1 MSNTMSSSAE
11 VVPIP
16 VRFPH
21 LRGFWILWIAVTL
34 ANLADGIFKLVLP
47 LLATR
52 ITTSPGRVAGVA
64 FAVRLPWLLFALFAG
79 AIADRLDRRRMM
91 VVANIVRVITLSLLV
106 SIIILDRVELW
117 ILYGVAFVLG
127 IAETMADTAGASIL
141 PSIVP
146 REDLEKANS
155 RLVGAITV
163 TNEFIGPPLG
173 GAIAA
178 ISLALAFATSSAL
191 YLLAALALLLLIG
204 TFHPTKTSRPHLL
217 TDIVAGMKYVWRE
230 PLLRTLV
237 IIVGVMNLGWS
248 AWLSVMV
255 LYMVEPGPGG
265 LSELGFGLMLTSIG
279 IGGFLGAL
287 ITVPLV
293 NRFGRRWAIGADI
306 SGTLLMLAIPAVTAN
321 VWLIGGAAIFGGIG
335 GSMWSIVVSSI
346 RQQMVPDD
354 MLGRTSGVFTLFGYG
369 ALPLGAAL
377 AGLIG
382 EVVSIPAVFAICSG
396 LTALLF
402 MPFLRYITPTAIE
415 RTGALLR

>member
-1 MSNTMSSSAE
+1 
-11 VVPIP
+11 
-16 VRFPH
+16 
-21 LRGFWILWIAVTL
+21 
-34 ANLADGIFKLVLP
+34 
-47 LLATR
+47 
-52 ITTSPGRVAGVA
+52 
-64 FAVRLPWLLFALFAG
+64 
-79 AIADRLDRRRMM
+79 
-91 VVANIVRVITLSLLV
+91 
-106 SIIILDRVELW
+106 LDRVELW

-146 REDLEKANS
+146 HQDLEKANS